1 MNKKTVLL
9 GLSFIAVFAL
19 GMLVMYFATR
29 SGASA
34 ALEET
39 PERPLAPAGESVQV
53 VDMKGASPAQGVVE
67 VKEPE
72 YVDSAEL
79 SSQLS
84 KIKVEGMAGIA
95 LRMPEPGEEE
105 EAPVKTTSV
114 TLPDGASVVSTGVQ
128 PAPVAAGEESKITM
142 INAPVKARV
151 IKSTA
156 DYKNFKQSAR
166 GEYPQV
172 DFNKQM
178 VVVLESDSNL
188 PDKVFEIDDV
198 QTQDGHLLVL
208 YRVNI
213 FGLDKKI
220 NTHSAKSVAK
230 QNLPVK
236 LKQVL

>member
-9 GLSFIAVFAL
+9 GLAFTAVFAL
-19 GMLVMYFATR
+19 GMLVMYFLAR
-29 SGASA
+29 PGSLA
-34 ALEET
+34 ALEADLNT
-39 PERPLAPAGESVQV
+39 PLPAPGESVHV
-53 VDMKGASPAQGVVE
+53 ADMKGAAPAEGVVE

-72 YVDSAEL
+72 YVDSAEI

-84 KIKVEGMAGIA
+84 KIKVEGMTGIV

-105 EAPVKTTSV
+105 LPVKTTAV

-128 PAPVAAGEESKITM
+128 PAPAAAGEESKITM
-142 INAPVKARV
+142 INAPVKARI

-156 DYKNFKQSAR
+156 DYKKFKQSAR
-166 GEYPQV
+166 GEYPQA

-188 PDKVFEIDDV
+188 PDKVFEIKDV
-198 QTQDGHLLVL
+198 QAKDGHLWVF
-208 YRVNI
+208 YRVNV
-213 FGLDKKI
+213 FGLNKKI
-220 NTHSAKSVAK
+220 NTHSAKAVQKSA
-230 QNLPVK
+230 LPLT

>member
-9 GLSFIAVFAL
+9 GLSFVAVFAL
-19 GMLVMYFATR
+19 GMLIMYFIAR

-34 ALEET
+34 ALEEAE
-39 PERPLAPAGESVQV
+39 PMPLAPAGASVQV
-53 VDMKGASPAQGVVE
+53 VDMKGASAAEGVVE

-72 YVDSAEL
+72 YVDSAAI

-84 KIKVEGMAGIA
+84 KIKVEGMTGIV
-95 LRMPEPGEEE
+95 LRMTDPSEEE
-105 EAPVKTTSV
+105 RPVKTTSV

-128 PAPVAAGEESKITM
+128 PAPAAAGEESKITM

-156 DYKNFKQSAR
+156 DYKKFKQSAR

-188 PDKVFEIDDV
+188 PDKVFEIEDV
-198 QTQDGHLLVL
+198 QTKDGQLVVL

>member
-1 MNKKTVLL
+1 MNKKNVLL

-29 SGASA
+29 PGASA

-105 EAPVKTTSV
+105 TPVKTTSV

-156 DYKNFKQSAR
+156 DYKKFKQSAR

>member
-1 MNKKTVLL
+1 
-9 GLSFIAVFAL
+9 
-19 GMLVMYFATR
+19 
-29 SGASA
+29 
-34 ALEET
+34 
-39 PERPLAPAGESVQV
+39 
-53 VDMKGASPAQGVVE
+53 
-67 VKEPE
+67 
-72 YVDSAEL
+72 
-79 SSQLS
+79 
-84 KIKVEGMAGIA
+84 
-95 LRMPEPGEEE
+95 
-105 EAPVKTTSV
+105 
-114 TLPDGASVVSTGVQ
+114 
-128 PAPVAAGEESKITM
+128 M

-156 DYKNFKQSAR
+156 DYKKFKQSAR

-220 NTHSAKSVAK
+220 NTHSAKAVQKSV
-230 QNLPVK
+230 LPLT